1 MITARRMD
9 PSTRKQRQV
18 DLCEIKA
25 CLVHKSNAG
34 EPGSVAQRNP
44 VLTNKTNNKKN
55 PRECYVVSLPIP
67 INQIRHQAAKHSQW
81 ARG

>member
-1 MITARRMD
+1 MIQNSSSLQINLKKMITARRMD

-44 VLTNKTNNKKN
+44 VLTNKTNNKKT
-55 PRECYVVSLPIP
+55 PGSVM
-67 INQIRHQAAKHSQW
+67 W
-81 ARG
+81 